1 VTIKVQLFC
10 RQMPV
15 KHGSVD
21 NVQSSRGFRS
31 QFWLTECA
39 LKSTPVACSGKLEL
53 RADARKHKKEAE
65 GK

>member
-1 VTIKVQLFC
+1 
-10 RQMPV
+10 MPV